1 MRYDIK
7 ELCCVIGICFV
18 LLIGISACDRSG
30 SDSISKENYNTEQE
44 PIQQGAY
51 CQEQLENEARETEN
65 EKINKN
71 NSNDRFIDTYDKYNI
86 RGSDFSIIYDS
97 KTNNIYLFNNGGIGE
112 SSTTSLCILYNSN
125 KEPMKLEEYKNTIN
139 EKIQRFE
146 ITNDTY
152 NFNGEDY
159 DVVYDKITSIVY
171 LCDTEGLGQ
180 SKRIGLSALFG
191 EDGKPITINEYNKTK

>member
-1 MRYDIK
+1 MSSYIK
-7 ELCCVIGICFV
+7 EMCC
-18 LLIGISACDRSG
+18 LIGVCFIILIGASVYDRSG
-30 SDSISKENYNTEQE
+30 SDKVNTNIEQE

-51 CQEQLENEARETEN
+51 CQEQLEKDAKETEELKN
-65 EKINKN
+65 VNK
-71 NSNDRFIDTYDKYNI
+71 SNDRFYDIYDKYNVK
-86 RGSDFSIIYDS
+86 GAEFNVMCDS
-97 KTNNIYLFNNGGIGE
+97 KTNNVYLFNNGGIGD
-112 SSTTSLCILYNSN
+112 SSTTSLCVLYNSN

-171 LCDTEGLGQ
+171 LCNTEGLGD
-180 SKRIGLSALFG
+180 SKRIGLSPLFG
-191 EDGKPITINEYNKTK
+191 EDGKPVTINEYNKTK